1 MAESMKDFETELEQ
15 SFQVI
20 KEGDVLE
27 VEVIG
32 ISETELTVDLNY
44 YTEGI
49 IPLEECSDD
58 PAFSIK
64 NDCNIGD
71 RIQAMVIDA
80 ENENGVVI
88 LSKKAAHNLM
98 IWDELEEDYQNR
110 TVFQV
115 KITDTTSGGIIGY
128 VKGVRAFIPAS
139 KIELNYVEDTSG
151 YLGMTLEAMI
161 ITVDKEAKRLV
172 LSAKE
177 IQKERKAKEYVQK
190 VGQLTVGDVVT
201 GTVDRIE
208 SYGVFITIG
217 EDLTGLCHISQITN
231 KFIKSPKEIVKL
243 GDTVTAQIIK
253 LEGDRVFMDL
263 AIVTAGDAMGYGGQ
277 EFADYFYDDNG
288 LGEGSDKSGVLLL
301 LDMDNREIA
310 VSTSGKMIRYLTDV
324 RVETILD
331 DVYERM
337 VDEEYYEAASVF
349 LSDVEVCYENGI
361 AGDQFTY
368 DQETGRVSV
377 YRRITVFEF
386 LTALLLAAV
395 CGGAAVLSV
404 SKSYKKG
411 RKDDRMAANFRLS
424 YRKDS
429 AFRLGSGLG

>member
-1 MAESMKDFETELEQ
+1 
-15 SFQVI
+15 
-20 KEGDVLE
+20 
-27 VEVIG
+27 
-32 ISETELTVDLNY
+32 
-44 YTEGI
+44 
-49 IPLEECSDD
+49 
-58 PAFSIK
+58 
-64 NDCNIGD
+64 
-71 RIQAMVIDA
+71 
-80 ENENGVVI
+80 
-88 LSKKAAHNLM
+88 M

-231 KFIKSPKEIVKL
+231 KFIKPPKEIVKL

-253 LEGDRVFMDL
+253 LEGDRVSLSMKALTEDEVPKEEDDYE
-263 AIVTAGDAMGYGGQ
+263 IPK
-277 EFADYFYDDNG
+277 EFQADH
-288 LGEGSDKSGVLLL
+288 
-301 LDMDNREIA
+301 
-310 VSTSGKMIRYLTDV
+310 
-324 RVETILD
+324 
-331 DVYERM
+331 
-337 VDEEYYEAASVF
+337 
-349 LSDVEVCYENGI
+349 
-361 AGDQFTY
+361 
-368 DQETGRVSV
+368 
-377 YRRITVFEF
+377 
-386 LTALLLAAV
+386 
-395 CGGAAVLSV
+395 
-404 SKSYKKG
+404 
-411 RKDDRMAANFRLS
+411 
-424 YRKDS
+424 
-429 AFRLGSGLG
+429 

>member
-1 MAESMKDFETELEQ
+1 
-15 SFQVI
+15 
-20 KEGDVLE
+20 
-27 VEVIG
+27 
-32 ISETELTVDLNY
+32 
-44 YTEGI
+44 
-49 IPLEECSDD
+49 
-58 PAFSIK
+58 
-64 NDCNIGD
+64 
-71 RIQAMVIDA
+71 
-80 ENENGVVI
+80 
-88 LSKKAAHNLM
+88 M

-208 SYGVFITIG
+208 SYGIFITIG

-253 LEGDRVFMDL
+253 LEGDRVSLSMKALTEDEVPKEEDDYEIPKGFQADHEE
-263 AIVTAGDAMGYGGQ
+263 DADASP
-277 EFADYFYDDNG
+277 FA
-288 LGEGSDKSGVLLL
+288 
-301 LDMDNREIA
+301 
-310 VSTSGKMIRYLTDV
+310 
-324 RVETILD
+324 
-331 DVYERM
+331 
-337 VDEEYYEAASVF
+337 
-349 LSDVEVCYENGI
+349 
-361 AGDQFTY
+361 
-368 DQETGRVSV
+368 
-377 YRRITVFEF
+377 
-386 LTALLLAAV
+386 ALL
-395 CGGAAVLSV
+395 
-404 SKSYKKG
+404 KG
-411 RKDDRMAANFRLS
+411 IEL
-424 YRKDS
+424 
-429 AFRLGSGLG
+429 

>member
-1 MAESMKDFETELEQ
+1 
-15 SFQVI
+15 
-20 KEGDVLE
+20 
-27 VEVIG
+27 
-32 ISETELTVDLNY
+32 
-44 YTEGI
+44 
-49 IPLEECSDD
+49 
-58 PAFSIK
+58 
-64 NDCNIGD
+64 
-71 RIQAMVIDA
+71 
-80 ENENGVVI
+80 
-88 LSKKAAHNLM
+88 M

-177 IQKERKAKEYVQK
+177 IQKERKAKEYIQK

-253 LEGDRVFMDL
+253 LEGDRVSLSMKALTEDEVPKEEDDYEISKEFQADHEE
-263 AIVTAGDAMGYGGQ
+263 DADASP
-277 EFADYFYDDNG
+277 FA
-288 LGEGSDKSGVLLL
+288 
-301 LDMDNREIA
+301 
-310 VSTSGKMIRYLTDV
+310 
-324 RVETILD
+324 
-331 DVYERM
+331 
-337 VDEEYYEAASVF
+337 
-349 LSDVEVCYENGI
+349 
-361 AGDQFTY
+361 
-368 DQETGRVSV
+368 
-377 YRRITVFEF
+377 
-386 LTALLLAAV
+386 ALL
-395 CGGAAVLSV
+395 
-404 SKSYKKG
+404 KG
-411 RKDDRMAANFRLS
+411 IEL
-424 YRKDS
+424 
-429 AFRLGSGLG
+429 

>member
-208 SYGVFITIG
+208 SYGVFI
-217 EDLTGLCHISQITN
+217 
-231 KFIKSPKEIVKL
+231 
-243 GDTVTAQIIK
+243 
-253 LEGDRVFMDL
+253 
-263 AIVTAGDAMGYGGQ
+263 
-277 EFADYFYDDNG
+277 
-288 LGEGSDKSGVLLL
+288 
-301 LDMDNREIA
+301 
-310 VSTSGKMIRYLTDV
+310 
-324 RVETILD
+324 
-331 DVYERM
+331 
-337 VDEEYYEAASVF
+337 
-349 LSDVEVCYENGI
+349 LSLI
-361 AGDQFTY
+361 P
-368 DQETGRVSV
+368 
-377 YRRITVFEF
+377 I
-386 LTALLLAAV
+386 
-395 CGGAAVLSV
+395 
-404 SKSYKKG
+404 
-411 RKDDRMAANFRLS
+411 
-424 YRKDS
+424 
-429 AFRLGSGLG
+429 

>member
-1 MAESMKDFETELEQ
+1 M
-15 SFQVI
+15 I

-64 NDCNIGD
+64 NACNIGD

-208 SYGVFITIG
+208 SYGIFITIG

-253 LEGDRVFMDL
+253 LEGDR
-263 AIVTAGDAMGYGGQ
+263 
-277 EFADYFYDDNG
+277 
-288 LGEGSDKSGVLLL
+288 
-301 LDMDNREIA
+301 
-310 VSTSGKMIRYLTDV
+310 
-324 RVETILD
+324 
-331 DVYERM
+331 
-337 VDEEYYEAASVF
+337 
-349 LSDVEVCYENGI
+349 
-361 AGDQFTY
+361 
-368 DQETGRVSV
+368 
-377 YRRITVFEF
+377 
-386 LTALLLAAV
+386 
-395 CGGAAVLSV
+395 
-404 SKSYKKG
+404 
-411 RKDDRMAANFRLS
+411 
-424 YRKDS
+424 
-429 AFRLGSGLG
+429 